1 MLRATPMMLLL
12 YAFLVNEFTDKASS
26 RSISPCRAVNL
37 KSEKPRKQFPFFRFC
52 FDVVLL
58 TKSQDKRQRM

>member
-37 KSEKPRKQFPFFRFC
+37 KSEKPRKPKTMVAKRIVASAYRFF
-52 FDVVLL
+52 
-58 TKSQDKRQRM
+58 